1 MQSRRQGSRARVR
14 VIAVVSCQLLFVKL
28 VLCCA
33 CRSFTPTKLALP
45 FVLQSVLPLYMR
57 IIIWAFNFSLMLT
70 QPIVVYYC
78 AYVVFTWLG
87 NFVSS
92 FFFAFHLLDLLHRV
106 ETLKAVVKS
115 VTYNGRQLIMTVLL
129 VAVVVYIYT
138 IFGFSIFRDT
148 AVVVRTGV
156 LRCPVLMLSL

>member
-1 MQSRRQGSRARVR
+1 MRART
-14 VIAVVSCQLLFVKL
+14 VKRLPLPLRALIHTINFYFLMSEPL
-28 VLCCA
+28 VL
-33 CRSFTPTKLALP
+33 
-45 FVLQSVLPLYMR
+45 
-57 IIIWAFNFSLMLT
+57 
-70 QPIVVYYC
+70 YYC
-78 AYVVFTWLG
+78 VYVVFTWLG
-87 NFVSS
+87 NFLSP

-148 AVVVRTGV
+148 AVVVCTGV